1 MTTTFFRSAMIL
13 IHNLNRKTRHIKI
26 GYVSQPFAS
35 FHTRLAH
42 EIYTGR
48 ETITDRDAPLLSARI
63 FPLWASTMPL
73 AMDRPRP

>member
-13 IHNLNRKTRHIKI
+13 SHNLNRKTRHIKI

-63 FPLWASTMPL
+63 FPLWVSTMPL
-73 AMDRPRP
+73 AMVRPRP